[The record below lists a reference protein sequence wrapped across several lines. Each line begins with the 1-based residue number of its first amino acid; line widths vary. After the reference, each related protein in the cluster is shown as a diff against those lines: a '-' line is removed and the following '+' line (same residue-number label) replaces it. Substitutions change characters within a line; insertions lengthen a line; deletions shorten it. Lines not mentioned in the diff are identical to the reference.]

1 MSEITT
7 IGLDLAKHTFHV
19 VGCDRHGKVLKRKVL
34 RRGQVRT
41 YFANVPACV
50 VGMEGCAS
58 AHYWARELGELGH
71 EVRLV
76 PAQHVKAYVRGNKND
91 YNDARA
97 IGEAAQRP
105 DMRLVRVKTVEQQD
119 VQAMHRMREARVK
132 ERTALCN
139 QVRGLLGEYGI
150 VVAQGVGALR
160 RRVPEVL
167 EDAENGLSDFLRP
180 LLSRCYEQMCELD
193 AHIEF
198 YTRAVHEHA
207 RGNEAV
213 KRLQT
218 VPGFGPV
225 VASVFHAF
233 VGDGGEFRRG
243 RDVSAALG
251 LVPKQHSSGGKTV
264 LLGISKR
271 GDRYL
276 RSLLVH
282 GARSV
287 LQRTAQPRG
296 PAQPLGDP
304 AQGHARDPQGD
315 GGAGEQD
322 GAHRLGGGAR
332 AHGVPG
338 GLSERGHSS
347 PPLAHRRA
355 SVRGTRCRGQGVE
368 NCGGGDDNR

>member
-1 MSEITT
+1 M
-7 IGLDLAKHTFHV
+7 
-19 VGCDRHGKVLKRKVL
+19 
-34 RRGQVRT
+34 RT
-41 YFANVPACV
+41 YFANLPACV
-50 VGMEGCAS
+50 VGMEGCGS
-58 AHYWARELGELGH
+58 AHYWARELRELGH

-105 DMRLVRVKTVEQQD
+105 DMRFVRVKTVEQQD
-119 VQAMHRMREARVK
+119 VQALHRMRQARVK

-139 QVRGLLGEYGI
+139 QVRGLLAEYGI
-150 VVAQGVGALR
+150 VVAQGVGTLR

-180 LLSRCYEQMCELD
+180 LLGRCYEQLCEVD

-198 YTRAVHEHA
+198 YTRALHEHA
-207 RGNEAV
+207 RSNEAV

-233 VGDGGEFRRG
+233 VGDGGEYRRG

-271 GDRYL
+271 GDGYL

-287 LQRTAQPRG
+287 LQRAAQRED

-304 AQGHARDPQGD
+304 AQGHARDTQGD
-315 GGAGEQD
+315 GGAGKQD

-332 AHGVPG
+332 AHDVPHGVSRRSG
-338 GLSERGHSS
+338 GQSS
-347 PPLAHRRA
+347 PRRAHRRA
-355 SVRGTRCRGQGVE
+355 SVRRTRGRGQGVE
-368 NCGGGDDNR
+368 NSGGGNDNR

>member
-1 MSEITT
+1 M
-7 IGLDLAKHTFHV
+7 
-19 VGCDRHGKVLKRKVL
+19 
-34 RRGQVRT
+34 
-41 YFANVPACV
+41 
-50 VGMEGCAS
+50 
-58 AHYWARELGELGH
+58 
-71 EVRLV
+71 
-76 PAQHVKAYVRGNKND
+76 
-91 YNDARA
+91 
-97 IGEAAQRP
+97 
-105 DMRLVRVKTVEQQD
+105 
-119 VQAMHRMREARVK
+119 
-132 ERTALCN
+132 
-139 QVRGLLGEYGI
+139 
-150 VVAQGVGALR
+150 R

-233 VGDGGEFRRG
+233 VGDGSEFRRG

-287 LQRTAQPRG
+287 LQRTAQREDRLSRWATRLKATRG
-296 PAQPLGDP
+296 T
-304 AQGHARDPQGD
+304 
-315 GGAGEQD
+315 
-322 GAHRLGGGAR
+322 
-332 AHGVPG
+332 
-338 GLSERGHSS
+338 
-347 PPLAHRRA
+347 HRRRWRWRTRWRA
-355 SVRGTRCRGQGVE
+355 SAGRWCESTQCSGRPE
-368 NCGGGDDNR
+368 